1 MPTVKFDDIVK
12 DLRNKVYHPVYFL
25 QGEEAYY
32 IDELSELFATKVL
45 DEMEREFNQT
55 IVYGKETDVL
65 SLLSTAKRFPMMSNY
80 QVVIVKEAQDLK
92 VFSKKDKDEDGK
104 DDKKKSEAEILTDY
118 IKNPVKSTLLVFC
131 YKHKTIDKR
140 SKLAKA
146 IEHSGQFFTSET
158 LRDYQIAA
166 WIEKYLKERGHKIS
180 ERAAALIGEYLGT
193 QLSKIANELGK
204 MLINLPAKT
213 TIDVEHVEQHIG
225 ISREYNSFELNN
237 ALNKKDVLKANRI
250 INYFAANSKNNPLVV
265 VLGTLFSNFNRLL
278 MYHTAESK
286 DAKSI
291 AALMGVNPYFVND
304 YVVAARHYP
313 FKKCVN
319 IISLLREYDMRSK
332 GVNNN
337 STTEGELLKELVFK
351 ILH

>member
-1 MPTVKFDDIVK
+1 MPTVKFDEIVK

-25 QGEEAYY
+25 QGEETYY

-55 IVYGKETDVL
+55 IVYGKEIDVL

-80 QVVIVKEAQDLK
+80 QVVMVREAQDLK
-92 VFSKKDKDEDGK
+92 VFSKKDKDDG
-104 DDKKKSEAEILTDY
+104 DDAKKSEAEILTEY
-118 IKNPVKSTLLVFC
+118 IKNPVKSTLLIFC

-146 IEHSGQFFTSET
+146 IEHSGQFFTSEP

-180 ERAAALIGEYLGT
+180 ERAAALTGEYLGT
-193 QLSKIANELGK
+193 QLSKITNELGK
-204 MLINLPAKT
+204 MLINLPEKSS
-213 TIDVEHVEQHIG
+213 IDVEQVEKFIG
-225 ISREYNSFELNN
+225 VSREYNSFELNN

-250 INYFAANSKNNPLVV
+250 INYFAANPKNNPMVV
-265 VLGTLFSNFNRLL
+265 VLGSLFSNYNRLL
-278 MYHTAESK
+278 LYHTAESK
-286 DAKSI
+286 DDKTLAG
-291 AALMGVNPYFVND
+291 LLGVNPYFVKD
-304 YVVAARHYP
+304 YVQAARHYP
-313 FKKCVN
+313 FKKCIN
-319 IISLLREYDMRSK
+319 IISLLREYDMLSK

-337 STTEGELLKELVFK
+337 STSEGELLKELVFK

>member
-25 QGEEAYY
+25 QGEEAFY

-45 DEMEREFNQT
+45 DEMEREFNQS

-65 SLLSTAKRFPMMSNY
+65 SLLSLAKRFPMMSNY
-80 QVVIVKEAQDLK
+80 QVVMVREAQDLK
-92 VFSKKDKDEDGK
+92 VFSKKDKEDS
-104 DDKKKSEAEILTDY
+104 DVSKKGEAEILADY

-131 YKHKTIDKR
+131 YKNKTVDKR

-146 IEHSGQFFTSET
+146 LEQNGQFFTSEP
-158 LRDYQIAA
+158 LRDYQVAA
-166 WIEKYLKERGHKIS
+166 WVEKYLKEQGYKIS

-193 QLSKIANELGK
+193 QLSKISNELGK
-204 MLINLPAKT
+204 MLINLPLKT
-213 TIDVEHVEQHIG
+213 TIDVDHIEKHIG

-250 INYFAANSKNNPLVV
+250 INYFIANPKNNPLVV

-278 MYHTAESK
+278 IYHSLESK
-286 DAKSI
+286 DAKSV
-291 AALMGVNPYFVND
+291 ASEMGVNPYFVND
-304 YVVAARHYP
+304 YAVAAKHYS
-313 FKKCVN
+313 FRKCVH

-337 STTEGELLKELVFK
+337 NTSEGELLKELVFK

>member
-1 MPTVKFDDIVK
+1 LPTVKFDEIVK

-25 QGEEAYY
+25 QGEETYY

-55 IVYGKETDVL
+55 IVYGKEIDVL

-80 QVVIVKEAQDLK
+80 QVVMVREAQDLK
-92 VFSKKDKDEDGK
+92 VFSKKDKYDG
-104 DDKKKSEAEILTDY
+104 DDAKKSEAEILTEY
-118 IKNPVKSTLLVFC
+118 IKNPVKSTLLIFC

-146 IEHSGQFFTSET
+146 IEHSGQFFTSEP

-180 ERAAALIGEYLGT
+180 ERAAALTGEYLGT
-193 QLSKIANELGK
+193 QLSKITNELGK
-204 MLINLPAKT
+204 MLINLPEKSS
-213 TIDVEHVEQHIG
+213 IDVEQVEKFIG
-225 ISREYNSFELNN
+225 VSREYNSFELNN

-250 INYFAANSKNNPLVV
+250 INYFAANPKNNPMVV
-265 VLGTLFSNFNRLL
+265 VLGSLFSNYNRLL
-278 MYHTAESK
+278 LYHTAESK
-286 DAKSI
+286 DDKTLAG
-291 AALMGVNPYFVND
+291 LLGVNPYFVKD
-304 YVVAARHYP
+304 YVQAARHYP
-313 FKKCVN
+313 FKKCIN
-319 IISLLREYDMRSK
+319 IISLLREYDMLSK

-337 STTEGELLKELVFK
+337 STSEGELLKELVFK